1 MTAIQHNKL
10 VAIGLGAFAAILAF
24 TFVLLLVVS
33 VGVFAALGIA
43 AANEP
48 GSGPGAGIGII
59 GGVGTVIFYGF
70 LIAAFVL
77 PPALAAWKMLKH
89 RPNARRWGIL
99 GAVLVMP
106 VMPLGTIFGVYS
118 LWFLFSPEGKRFYSE
133 LRTS

>member
-48 GSGPGAGIGII
+48 GSGPE
-59 GGVGTVIFYGF
+59 
-70 LIAAFVL
+70 
-77 PPALAAWKMLKH
+77 K
-89 RPNARRWGIL
+89 L
-99 GAVLVMP
+99 GQ
-106 VMPLGTIFGVYS
+106 
-118 LWFLFSPEGKRFYSE
+118 
-133 LRTS
+133 